1 MCRMAPTSDDLA
13 SHRRRL
19 GALTTQRRIALGIT
33 NKVVAAD
40 RCGFSVTTYT
50 KIERGESVVDTS
62 YAKLEAGFGMRA
74 GSCAAV
80 LAGADSITL
89 LDGTELVA
97 GAQIIRDGESTEGL
111 SEELRRGT
119 MDVVTMVSPHLPG
132 GEAQEISK
140 QAAEYALEVL
150 RRRGVLPSSD

>member
-1 MCRMAPTSDDLA
+1 MGAMAPTSDDLA
-13 SHRRRL
+13 SHRQRL

-33 NKVVAAD
+33 NKVVAAE
-40 RCGFSVTTYT
+40 RCGFTVTTYT
-50 KIERGESVVDTS
+50 KIERGEKVSDTS

-97 GAQIIRDGESTEGL
+97 GAQIIRGLTAEEL
-111 SEELRRGT
+111 SEELRRVT
-119 MDVVTMVSPHLPG
+119 MDVVTMVSPNVPG
-132 GEAQEISK
+132 GEAQEIGRR
-140 QAAEYALEVL
+140 AAEHALEVL
-150 RRRGVLPSSD
+150 RRRGVLPESG